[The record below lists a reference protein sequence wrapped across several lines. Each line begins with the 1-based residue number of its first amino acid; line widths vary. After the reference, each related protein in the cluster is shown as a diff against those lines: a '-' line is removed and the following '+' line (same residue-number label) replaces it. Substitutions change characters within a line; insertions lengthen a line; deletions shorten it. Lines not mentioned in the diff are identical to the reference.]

1 MRGHARL
8 PDRIMSKNTC
18 KKSKLLLF
26 VPETDAQWLLLALA
40 LTVLSAWSL
49 APPSYLDRTIVFA
62 PPSSADLLLPARHP
76 TKHLDRDYRTSV
88 INRVAEVAPQHC
100 KGRSALFAHNFIMQ
114 GGEGDS
120 IVVDCN
126 LVHFC
131 SDDGGETMVGL
142 KFEPL
147 GSATVKC
154 AEEYARVFAER
165 VRPAQGMLE
174 YAVVE
179 NGDYRRVR
187 RATRSPEESCLVGH
201 SLEVLNA
208 TWQDKSG
215 I

>member
-1 MRGHARL
+1 MTRTA
-8 PDRIMSKNTC
+8 C
-18 KKSKLLLF
+18 KKSKCLLF
-26 VPETDAQWLLLALA
+26 IPQSDTQWFLLALA
-40 LTVLSAWSL
+40 LTALSALSL

-62 PPSSADLLLPARHP
+62 PPSSADLMLPARNP
-76 TKHLDRDYRTSV
+76 TRHLDRDYRTSV
-88 INRVAEVAPQHC
+88 INRVAEEAPRHC

-120 IVVDCN
+120 IVVDCH

-131 SDDGGETMVGL
+131 SESGGETMVGL

-147 GSATVKC
+147 GTAKVKC
-154 AEEYARVFAER
+154 AEEYASVFAER
-165 VRPAQGMLE
+165 TRPAQGMLH

>member
-1 MRGHARL
+1 MPR
-8 PDRIMSKNTC
+8 SVC
-18 KKSKLLLF
+18 KKTKCLLF
-26 VPETDAQWLLLALA
+26 TPESDAQWLLLAFA
-40 LTVLSAWSL
+40 LTALSVLSL
-49 APPSYLDRTIVFA
+49 APPSYLDRKIVFA
-62 PPSSADLLLPARHP
+62 PPSSADLMLPPRNP
-76 TKHLDRDYRTSV
+76 TRHLDRDYRTSV
-88 INRVAEVAPQHC
+88 ISRVAEEAPQYC

-120 IVVDCN
+120 IVVDAH

-131 SDDGGETMVGL
+131 SDSETMVGL

-147 GSATVKC
+147 QGAANVKC

-165 VRPAQGMLE
+165 IRPAQGMVE

-179 NGDYRRVR
+179 HGDYRRVR

-201 SLEVLNA
+201 SLEILNG
-208 TWQDKSG
+208 TWQKKSPG